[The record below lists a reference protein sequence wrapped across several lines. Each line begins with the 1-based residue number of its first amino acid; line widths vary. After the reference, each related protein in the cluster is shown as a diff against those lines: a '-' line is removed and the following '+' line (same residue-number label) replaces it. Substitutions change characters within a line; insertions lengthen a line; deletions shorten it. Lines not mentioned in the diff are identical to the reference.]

1 MTSHHRYVP
10 RPPLSAFVESFW
22 LYEGERAQHPRER
35 RLPDGMMGLVINLCD
50 DRIRLYDCRN
60 PDRYTD
66 YRGCVIS
73 GAHATC
79 VLLDTAHLVATLGV
93 TFRPGGALPL
103 LMLPAP
109 ELRDQTLSLE
119 TLWGAEVAEMRGQ
132 ILDAPTPAAR
142 FRILERFLLGRLS
155 RSHVSHPAV
164 AYALHTMRAAPSP
177 PSIATIAGQAG
188 LSPSRFIQVF
198 RDAIGLTPKQYQRV
212 RRFQSVLRQMDSG
225 AATGWGDVVAG
236 CGYFDQAHLIHDF
249 QAFAGLSPTAYLALR
264 GAYRNHV
271 PLPA

>member
-22 LYEGERAQHPRER
+22 LYEGEPPKHPRER
-35 RLPDGMMGLVINLCD
+35 RLPDGMMGLVSDLRD

-60 PDRYTD
+60 PDQWTD

-79 VLLDTAHLVATLGV
+79 VLLDSANLVATLGV
-93 TFRPGGALPL
+93 NFRPAGALPFL
-103 LMLPAP
+103 ALPAS

-119 TLWGAEVAEMRGQ
+119 TLWGAEVAEMREQ
-132 ILDAPTPAAR
+132 ILDTPTPTAR
-142 FRILERFLLGRLS
+142 FRTLERFLLGRLS
-155 RSHVSHPAV
+155 HSHVSHPAV
-164 AYALHTMRAAPSP
+164 AHALHTMRAAPSP
-177 PSIATIAGQAG
+177 PSIAAIAGQTG

-198 RDAIGLTPKQYQRV
+198 RDAVGLTPKHYLRV
-212 RRFQSVLRQMDSG
+212 RRFQRALRMLDSG
-225 AATGWGDVVAG
+225 AAADWSDVVAG

-249 QAFAGLSPTAYLALR
+249 HAFAGLSPTAYLALR
-264 GAYRNHV
+264 GDYRNHV